1 MLCRCLS
8 LSSEETTKKMSV
20 AQGRNHY
27 NSQIKGD
34 YFKVDNKKGE
44 IRIVRAQNRIRERNV
59 CQKLPTMSIII
70 QDNGEGNIY
79 LIWKT
84 WGPASPMEISSS
96 LG

>member
-44 IRIVRAQNRIRERNV
+44 IRIVRAQNRISKGKKCV
-59 CQKLPTMSIII
+59 SKTT
-70 QDNGEGNIY
+70 DNEHYYPG
-79 LIWKT
+79 
-84 WGPASPMEISSS
+84 
-96 LG
+96 